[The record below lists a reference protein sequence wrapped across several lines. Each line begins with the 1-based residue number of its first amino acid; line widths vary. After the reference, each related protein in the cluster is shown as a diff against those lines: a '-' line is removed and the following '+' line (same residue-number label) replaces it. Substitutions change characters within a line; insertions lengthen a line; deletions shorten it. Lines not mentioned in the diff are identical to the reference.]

1 MSDSERIRRE
11 IQTKIEAVDYAI
23 QVLLSAGM
31 SSPALREIA
40 AAGVDIE
47 YAAYS
52 EIAAAIIFLG
62 PFQLLTI
69 AHVTLDLIYL
79 RAIWSIAV
87 LQGLSVVGRLTL
99 IVLIFRSSTDQRC
112 FLLKAVTK
120 LAALAL
126 GLCLAMLLLSIYIFV
141 PVNDFTLAWLSFID
155 IGTLCL
161 VPLGLI
167 GIRGTSQLPCGRRL
181 LQLFFARGAKAL
193 LACYCGPCCRPSKD
207 VEDEDE
213 DEYSESD

>member
-1 MSDSERIRRE
+1 
-11 IQTKIEAVDYAI
+11 
-23 QVLLSAGM
+23 M

-52 EIAAAIIFLG
+52 EIAAATIFLG

-79 RAIWSIAV
+79 RAVYSIAV
-87 LQGLSVVGRLTL
+87 FQGLSIVGRVALV
-99 IVLIFRSSTDQRC
+99 VLICRSSTDQRC

-126 GLCLAMLLLSIYIFV
+126 GLCLAMLLLSVYIVV
-141 PVNDFTLAWLSFID
+141 PMNEFTLIWLIFSD
-155 IGTLCL
+155 VGTLCL
-161 VPLGLI
+161 VPLGVM
-167 GIRGTSQLPCGRRL
+167 GIKGTSELPCGRRL

-193 LACYCGPCCRPSKD
+193 LACYCKPIKD
-207 VEDEDE
+207 LEDD
-213 DEYSESD
+213 DSEYSESD